1 MTIQSTQC
9 AAEELAELE
18 EWLRSKGL
26 ELVDKDA
33 EELEAGEYARTMAE
47 PKDSTSS
54 ESPTWTVSW
63 HPKEDSPS

>member
-1 MTIQSTQC
+1 MTTQSTRC

-33 EELEAGEYARTMAE
+33 GDLEAGEYAKTMAE
-47 PKDSTSS
+47 PADSTST
-54 ESPTWTVSW
+54 ESPTWTVTW
-63 HPKEDSPS
+63 FPKEE